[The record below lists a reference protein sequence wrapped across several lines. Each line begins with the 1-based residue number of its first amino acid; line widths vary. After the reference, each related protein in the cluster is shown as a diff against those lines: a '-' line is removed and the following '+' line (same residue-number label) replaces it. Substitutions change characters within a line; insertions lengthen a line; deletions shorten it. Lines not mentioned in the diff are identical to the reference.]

1 MKHLLATIA
10 WMTVLPV
17 PGSLQPSPVTRA
29 DGARI
34 IALVPLVG
42 ALVGA
47 AAAAVAWVAHAAG
60 LPTVLVGA
68 LAVGAGALLTRGMHL
83 DGFADC
89 VDGLGSYGSPERA
102 REIMRQGTVG
112 PFGAAALALLLIA
125 GSAAVGGLAD
135 RGAWLAIGI
144 AVGAARV
151 AAVLGCR
158 RGWAPSNPDGFG
170 ALTAGTQGLPT
181 QGLWVMIALAV
192 AVPAVPGRPWQG
204 PLAVAAGLVIAALA
218 MRHCVRR
225 FGGMSGDVL
234 GFGIE
239 LATVGVLVGLN
250 VTEGWM

>member
-1 MKHLLATIA
+1 MRHLAATVA

-34 IALVPLVG
+34 IARVPLAG

-47 AAAAVAWVAHAAG
+47 VVVAVAWAAHAAG
-60 LPTVLVGA
+60 LPTVLAGA
-68 LAVGAGALLTRGMHL
+68 LAVAIGALVTRGMHL

-89 VDGLGSYGSPERA
+89 VDGLGSYGPPERA

-112 PFGAAALALLLIA
+112 PFGAAALTLLLLA
-125 GSAAVGGLAD
+125 EAAAVGALAD
-135 RGAWLAIGI
+135 RGAWLAIGV

-170 ALTAGTQGLPT
+170 ALTAGTQGLAA
-181 QGLWVMIALAV
+181 QVLWIALALAA
-192 AVPAVPGRPWQG
+192 AVPTAPERPWQG
-204 PLAVAAGLVIAALA
+204 PLAVAVGLLLATVA

-225 FGGMSGDVL
+225 FGGISGDVL

-239 LATVGVLVGLN
+239 LATVVALTVLCVP
-250 VTEGWM
+250 

>member
-1 MKHLLATIA
+1 MKHLVATVA

-34 IALVPLVG
+34 IALVPLAGALVG

-47 AAAAVAWVAHAAG
+47 VAWSAHAAG

-68 LAVGAGALLTRGMHL
+68 LAVGAAALLTRGMHL

-89 VDGLGSYGSPERA
+89 VDGLGSYGPPERA

-112 PFGAAALALLLIA
+112 PFGAAALVLLLIA
-125 GSAAVGGLAD
+125 ESAAIGGLAD
-135 RGAWLAIGI
+135 RGAWLAIGL
-144 AVGAARV
+144 AVGASRV

-158 RGWAPSNPDGFG
+158 RGWSPSNPDGFG
-170 ALTAGTQGLPT
+170 ALTAGTQGPIPQAVWAILS
-181 QGLWVMIALAV
+181 LAV
-192 AVPAVPGRPWQG
+192 AVPAVPGLPWQG
-204 PLAVAAGLVIAALA
+204 PLAVAVALLLA
-218 MRHCVRR
+218 TLTMRHCVRR
-225 FGGMSGDVL
+225 FGGVSGDVL

-239 LATVGVLVGLN
+239 ISTVVALIGVCVS
-250 VTEGWM
+250 

>member
-1 MKHLLATIA
+1 
-10 WMTVLPV
+10 MTVLPV
-17 PGSLQPSPVTRA
+17 PGSVQPSPVTRA

-34 IALVPLVG
+34 IARVPLAG
-42 ALVGA
+42 AIVGA
-47 AAAAVAWVAHAAG
+47 AVVAVAWAAHAAG

-68 LAVGAGALLTRGMHL
+68 LAVATAALLTRGMHL

-89 VDGLGSYGSPERA
+89 VDGLGSYGAPERA

-112 PFGAAALALLLIA
+112 PFGAAALALLLVA
-125 GSAAVGGLAD
+125 ESAAVGALAD
-135 RGAWLAIGI
+135 RGAWLAFGV
-144 AVGAARV
+144 AVGASRV

-170 ALTAGTQGLPT
+170 ALTAGTQGPT
-181 QGLWVMIALAV
+181 AQALWVTVALAV
-192 AVPAVPGRPWQG
+192 AIPAVPGRPWQG
-204 PLAVAAGLVIAALA
+204 PLAVGVALALSTLA

-239 LATVGVLVGLN
+239 LALVITLIGLCAA
-250 VTEGWM
+250 

>member
-1 MKHLLATIA
+1 MKHLLATVA

-17 PGSLQPSPVTRA
+17 PDSLQPNPVTRA

-34 IALVPLVG
+34 IALVPLAG
-42 ALVGA
+42 AMVGA
-47 AAAAVAWVAHAAG
+47 AVAAVAWAAHAAG
-60 LPTVLVGA
+60 LPTVLAGA

-125 GSAAVGGLAD
+125 GSAAVGALAD
-135 RGAWLAIGI
+135 RGAWLAIGV
-144 AVGAARV
+144 AVGSARA
-151 AAVLGCR
+151 AAVIGCR

-170 ALTAGTQGLPT
+170 ALTAGSQGLVTQGT
-181 QGLWVMIALAV
+181 WAVIALAL

-204 PLAVAAGLVIAALA
+204 PLAVTVGLLVAAIA
-218 MRHCVRR
+218 MRHCERR

-239 LATVGVLVGLN
+239 LAAVAALIGLCAA
-250 VTEGWM
+250 

>member
-1 MKHLLATIA
+1 
-10 WMTVLPV
+10 MTVLPV
-17 PGSLQPSPVTRA
+17 PGSLQPTPITRA

-34 IALVPLVG
+34 VARVPLTG
-42 ALVGA
+42 AVVGA
-47 AAAAVAWVAHAAG
+47 AVAAVAWAAHAAG

-68 LAVGAGALLTRGMHL
+68 LAVAAAALLTRGMHL

-89 VDGLGSYGSPERA
+89 VDGLGSYGPPERA

-112 PFGAAALALLLIA
+112 PFGAAAVALLLMA
-125 GSAAVGGLAD
+125 EAAAVGALAD
-135 RGAWLAIGI
+135 RGMWLAIGV

-170 ALTAGTQGLPT
+170 ALTAGTQGAAA
-181 QGLWVMIALAV
+181 QGLWIVIALGA
-192 AVPAVPGRPWQG
+192 AVPAVPDLPWQG
-204 PLAVAAGLVIAALA
+204 PVAVAVALLVATLT

-239 LATVGVLVGLN
+239 LATVVALIGLSAS
-250 VTEGWM
+250 

>member
-1 MKHLLATIA
+1 MKHLFATVA

-34 IALVPLVG
+34 IALVPLAG
-42 ALVGA
+42 AIVGA
-47 AAAAVAWVAHAAG
+47 AVAAVAWAAHAAG

-135 RGAWLAIGI
+135 RGAWLAIGV
-144 AVGAARV
+144 AVGAARMS
-151 AAVLGCR
+151 AVLGCR
-158 RGWAPSNPDGFG
+158 RGWAPSNLDGFG
-170 ALTAGTQGLPT
+170 ALTAGTQGLTSQIP
-181 QGLWVMIALAV
+181 WAAVALAV
-192 AVPAVPGRPWQG
+192 AIPAVPGRPWQG
-204 PLAVAAGLVIAALA
+204 PVAIAVALLLSFLA

-239 LATVGVLVGLN
+239 LAAVIALIGLCAA
-250 VTEGWM
+250 

>member
-1 MKHLLATIA
+1 
-10 WMTVLPV
+10 MTVLPV
-17 PGSLQPSPVTRA
+17 PGALQPSPVTRA

-34 IALVPLVG
+34 IARVPLAG
-42 ALVGA
+42 AIVGA
-47 AAAAVAWVAHAAG
+47 AVAAVAWACHAAG

-135 RGAWLAIGI
+135 RGAWLAIGV
-144 AVGAARV
+144 AVGASRV

-170 ALTAGTQGLPT
+170 ALTAGTQGLAT
-181 QGLWVMIALAV
+181 QGLWAVVALA
-192 AVPAVPGRPWQG
+192 AAAPAVPGRPWQG
-204 PLAVAAGLVIAALA
+204 PLAIAMALLVAALA

-225 FGGMSGDVL
+225 FAGMSGDVL

-239 LATVGVLVGLN
+239 LAAVVALIGLCIA
-250 VTEGWM
+250 

>member
-1 MKHLLATIA
+1 MRHLAATVA

-34 IALVPLVG
+34 IARVPLAGAIVG
-42 ALVGA
+42 AVVV
-47 AAAAVAWVAHAAG
+47 AVAWAAHAAA

-68 LAVGAGALLTRGMHL
+68 LAAAAAALLTRGMHL

-89 VDGLGSYGSPERA
+89 VDGLGSYGPPERA

-125 GSAAVGGLAD
+125 ESAAVGALAD
-135 RGAWLAIGI
+135 RGAWLAIGV

-158 RGWAPSNPDGFG
+158 RGWSPSNPDGFG
-170 ALTAGTQGLPT
+170 ALTAGTQGLAT
-181 QGLWVMIALAV
+181 QGFWAVAALAA

-204 PLAVAAGLVIAALA
+204 PLAVAVGLLVAALA

-239 LATVGVLVGLN
+239 LAAVVALIGLCAA
-250 VTEGWM
+250 

>member
-1 MKHLLATIA
+1 MRHLAAAVA

-17 PGSLQPSPVTRA
+17 PGSWQPSPVGRA
-29 DGARI
+29 DGARV
-34 IALVPLVG
+34 IARVPVAG

-47 AAAAVAWVAHAAG
+47 VVVAVAWCAHAAG

-68 LAVGAGALLTRGMHL
+68 LAIASSALVTRGMHL

-89 VDGLGSYGSPERA
+89 VDGLGSYGPPERA

-112 PFGAAALALLLIA
+112 PFGAAGLALLLLA
-125 GSAAVGGLAD
+125 EAAAVGALAERGL
-135 RGAWLAIGI
+135 WLAIGV

-158 RGWAPSNPDGFG
+158 RGWSPSNPDGFG
-170 ALTAGTQGLPT
+170 ALTAGTQGPAA
-181 QGLWVMIALAV
+181 QGAWTVVALAA
-192 AVPAVPGRPWQG
+192 AVPTAPGLPWQG
-204 PLAVAAGLVIAALA
+204 PLAVAVALALAALA

-239 LATVGVLVGLN
+239 LATVLVLIGLCI
-250 VTEGWM
+250 G

>member
-1 MKHLLATIA
+1 MRHLAAALA

-17 PGSLQPSPVTRA
+17 PGSLQPSPVTRT

-34 IALVPLVG
+34 IARVPVAGAVIGALVVALAWCAHAAGPPTILVG
-42 ALVGA
+42 ALSVG
-47 AAAAVAWVAHAAG
+47 
-60 LPTVLVGA
+60 GA
-68 LAVGAGALLTRGMHL
+68 ALLTRGMHL

-89 VDGLGSYGSPERA
+89 VDGLGSYGPPERA

-112 PFGAAALALLLIA
+112 PFGAAALALLMIA

-135 RGAWLAIGI
+135 RGAWLAIGV
-144 AVGAARV
+144 AVGASRV

-170 ALTAGTQGLPT
+170 ALTAGTQGLAP
-181 QGLWVMIALAV
+181 QVLWVTAALAV
-192 AVPAVPGRPWQG
+192 AIPAVPGRPWQG
-204 PLAVAAGLVIAALA
+204 PLAVAVALLLAVLA

-239 LATVGVLVGLN
+239 LATVVALIGLCI
-250 VTEGWM
+250 T

>member
-1 MKHLLATIA
+1 MRHLAATVA

-34 IALVPLVG
+34 IARVPLAGAIVG
-42 ALVGA
+42 SVVV
-47 AAAAVAWVAHAAG
+47 AVAWAAHAAT

-68 LAVGAGALLTRGMHL
+68 LAAAAAALLTRGMHL

-89 VDGLGSYGSPERA
+89 VDGLGSYGPPERA

-125 GSAAVGGLAD
+125 ESAAVGALAD
-135 RGAWLAIGI
+135 REAWLAIGV

-158 RGWAPSNPDGFG
+158 RGWSPSNPDGFG
-170 ALTAGTQGLPT
+170 ALTAGTQGLAT
-181 QGLWVMIALAV
+181 QGFWAVAALAA

-204 PLAVAAGLVIAALA
+204 PLAVAVGLLVAALA

-239 LATVGVLVGLN
+239 LAAVVALIGLCAA
-250 VTEGWM
+250 

>member
-1 MKHLLATIA
+1 MRHLLATVA

-17 PGSLQPSPVTRA
+17 PGSVQPSPVTRA

-34 IALVPLVG
+34 IALVPVAGAVVG
-42 ALVGA
+42 AVVV
-47 AAAAVAWVAHAAG
+47 AVAWAAHGAG

-68 LAVGAGALLTRGMHL
+68 LAVGAATLVTRGMHL

-89 VDGLGSYGSPERA
+89 VDGLGSYGPPERA

-125 GSAAVGGLAD
+125 EAAAVGALAERGL
-135 RGAWLAIGI
+135 WLAIGV

-158 RGWAPSNPDGFG
+158 KGWAPSNPDGFG
-170 ALTAGTQGLPT
+170 ALTAGTQGLAA
-181 QGLWVMIALAV
+181 QGCWLVAALALAV
-192 AVPAVPGRPWQG
+192 PTVPGPPWQG
-204 PLAVAAGLVIAALA
+204 PLAVAAGLLVAALA

-239 LATVGVLVGLN
+239 LATVTALVGLC
-250 VTEGWM
+250 VG

>member
-1 MKHLLATIA
+1 
-10 WMTVLPV
+10 MTVLPV

-34 IALVPLVG
+34 IARVPLAGAIVG
-42 ALVGA
+42 SVVV
-47 AAAAVAWVAHAAG
+47 AVAWAAHAAT

-68 LAVGAGALLTRGMHL
+68 LAAAAAALLTRGMHL

-89 VDGLGSYGSPERA
+89 VDGLGSYGPPERA

-125 GSAAVGGLAD
+125 ESAAVGALAD
-135 RGAWLAIGI
+135 REAWLAIGV

-158 RGWAPSNPDGFG
+158 RGWSPSNPDGFG
-170 ALTAGTQGLPT
+170 ALTAGTQGLAT
-181 QGLWVMIALAV
+181 QGFWAVAALAA

-204 PLAVAAGLVIAALA
+204 PLAVAVGLLVAALA

-239 LATVGVLVGLN
+239 LAAVVALIGLCAA
-250 VTEGWM
+250 